1 MYFDFQGKQVYYET
15 YGKGKPIVLL
25 NGIMMST
32 ASWTAFIPTLS
43 ENNMLILVDFL
54 DQGKSHYM
62 TENYDQ
68 NLQVELVLGLLDELK
83 LEKTSIMGISYGGE
97 VALKFAIKYGNRVDR
112 LLLFNTTAKTSEWL
126 RDIGKGW
133 NRIGDTLDGQT
144 YYDVTIPVV
153 YSCGFYNRE
162 IEWIRNREKNI
173 VPLFCDP
180 VFQGR
185 MKRLVYSSDYHDCTE
200 HVKDVTNPTLIVAC
214 AEDTLIPKVEQDFL
228 ASQIKGSQYVVIPDS
243 GHGSMYEKPLLF
255 AALILGFVN
264 AKDSTYKI

>member
-1 MYFDFQGKQVYYET
+1 MYFEFQGKKIYYET
-15 YGKGKPIVLL
+15 HGKGKPIVLL

-32 ASWTAFIPTLS
+32 ASWTAFVPTLS
-43 ENNMLILVDFL
+43 ENNMLVLVDFL

-62 TENYDQ
+62 TETYDQ
-68 NLQVELVLGLLDELK
+68 SLQVEVLLGLLDELK
-83 LEKTSIMGISYGGE
+83 LEKASLMGISYGGE

-133 NRIGDTLDGQT
+133 NRIGETLDGQT
-144 YYDVTIPVV
+144 YYDATIPVI
-153 YSCGFYNRE
+153 YSSGFYGRE
-162 IEWIRNREKNI
+162 IAWMRNREKLL
-173 VPLFCDP
+173 VPLFSDP

-185 MKRLVYSSDYHDCTE
+185 MRRLVLSSDYHDCTAGL
-200 HVKDVTNPTLIVAC
+200 KDIKNPTLVVAC
-214 AEDTLIPKVEQDFL
+214 TEDTLIPKVEQDYL
-228 ASQIKGSQYVVIPDS
+228 VEHIKGAQYVVLPDA